1 MTPKTD
7 VETRYDARSGVGPVS
22 APEGTTS
29 EATGWDRRRASV
41 SWSHVLPLAVVLAFA
56 NGFWIIALRGAIGA
70 IERTSAPFST
80 WWHESTLLVPVY
92 VVAVLAAFVLAQR
105 WFGSRPHGLRPVAA
119 TIGVVA
125 LAATAAGTLLLIASS
140 WFDFRLQRIDLHHM
154 GAVHPG
160 CDPTC
165 AAARVQATLNLEIKG
180 VWIGL
185 LAMLVTD
192 LVLVALLVAF
202 RGGDVVLAKAPR
214 PAGARRREGA
224 RLVLAAGLLGA
235 AAIHA
240 ALIPQRLDEWQAAGV
255 FLVVLAL
262 AQVAAAA
269 TVLARGRASWRVPG
283 LLAAVVVSA
292 GALLAWTVARTAALP
307 FRPEGWEPKAIGV
320 SDVLCCALEL
330 MTLTLAVVLLRRS
343 RSATPWSSYGL
354 AIALTAVLAATVI
367 GIGGADLPGVG
378 AFSHLGAHH
387 PAPIVVPQG

>member
-56 NGFWIIALRGAIGA
+56 NGFWIIVLRGAIGA

-92 VVAVLAAFVLAQR
+92 VVAVLAAFLLGQR

-119 TIGVVA
+119 TIAVVA

-192 LVLVALLVAF
+192 LVLVALVVAF
-202 RGGDVVLAKAPR
+202 RGGDVVLAKPPR

-292 GALLAWTVARTAALP
+292 GALLVWTVSRTAALP
-307 FRPEGWEPKAIGV
+307 FRPDGWEPKAVGV

-367 GIGGADLPGVG
+367 GIGGADLPVVG

>member
-7 VETRYDARSGVGPVS
+7 TESRYDVHPDVGPASGPRRTS
-22 APEGTTS
+22 AER
-29 EATGWDRRRASV
+29 TGWDQRRASV

-92 VVAVLAAFVLAQR
+92 VVAVLAAFMLAQR
-105 WFGSRPHGLRPVAA
+105 WFGPQPHGFRPVAA
-119 TIGVVA
+119 TITMVT

-140 WFDFRLQRIDLHHM
+140 WFDFRLQRTDLHHM
-154 GAVHPG
+154 GAFHPG

-192 LVLVALLVAF
+192 LILVALVVAF
-202 RGGDVVLAKAPR
+202 RGGDVVLAKRPR
-214 PAGARRREGA
+214 PVGPRRREDA

-240 ALIPQRLDEWQAAGV
+240 AVLPEHFDEWLAAGAFFV
-255 FLVVLAL
+255 ALTLAE
-262 AQVAAAA
+262 AAAA
-269 TVLARGRASWRVPG
+269 AAVLAWDRAWRTPG
-283 LLAAVVVSA
+283 LVAAVVVSA
-292 GALLAWTVARTAALP
+292 GPLLVWLVSRTVGLP
-307 FRPEGWEPKAIGV
+307 FGPEAFEPESVGV
-320 SDVLCCALEL
+320 ADVLSCLLEL
-330 MTLTLAVVLLRRS
+330 TTLTIALALLRRHRQARAWS
-343 RSATPWSSYGL
+343 RQGVAL
-354 AIALTAVLAATVI
+354 ALTAVLAGTLI
-367 GIGGADLPGVG
+367 GIGGAQLPVVG

-387 PAPIVVPQG
+387 PAPTVVPQG

>member
-7 VETRYDARSGVGPVS
+7 LETRYDARSGVGPVS
-22 APEGTTS
+22 APEHTS
-29 EATGWDRRRASV
+29 SRAARWDRRGGSV

-70 IERTSAPFST
+70 IERTSAPFSS
-80 WWHESTLLVPVY
+80 WWHESTLLGPVY
-92 VVAVLAAFVLAQR
+92 VVAVLGAFLLAQR
-105 WFGSRPHGLRPVAA
+105 RFGPRPRGLGPVAA
-119 TIGVVA
+119 TIGMVTV
-125 LAATAAGTLLLIASS
+125 ATATAGTMLLIASS

-202 RGGDVVLAKAPR
+202 RGGDVVLAK
-214 PAGARRREGA
+214 PARLAGPRRREGA
-224 RLVLAAGLLGA
+224 RLVVAAGLLGA
-235 AAIHA
+235 AVIHV
-240 ALIPQRLDEWQAAGV
+240 ALIPERLDEWTAAGV
-255 FLVVLAL
+255 FLVALAL
-262 AQVAAAA
+262 AQLAAAA
-269 TVLARGRASWRVPG
+269 AVFSGKRALRLPG
-283 LLAAVVVSA
+283 LVAAVVVSA
-292 GALLAWTVARTAALP
+292 GALIAWTVARAASLP
-307 FRPEGWEPKAIGV
+307 FRPDGWAPKAIGV
-320 SDVLCCALEL
+320 SDVLCLALEL
-330 MTLTLAVVLLRRS
+330 MTLTLAVVLLRR
-343 RSATPWSSYGL
+343 RPSAAPWSSYGL
-354 AIALTAVLAATVI
+354 AIALTAVLAATMI

-387 PAPIVVPQG
+387 PAPVVIPQG

>member
-56 NGFWIIALRGAIGA
+56 NGFWIIVLRGAIGA

-92 VVAVLAAFVLAQR
+92 VVAVLAAFMLAQR
-105 WFGSRPHGLRPVAA
+105 RFGPRPHGFRPVAA
-119 TIGVVA
+119 TIATVT

-140 WFDFRLQRIDLHHM
+140 WFDFHLQRIDLHHM

-192 LVLVALLVAF
+192 LILVALVVAF
-202 RGGDVVLAKAPR
+202 RGGDVVLARRPR
-214 PAGARRREGA
+214 QAGPRRREDA

-240 ALIPQRLDEWQAAGV
+240 AVIPEHLDEWLAAGV
-255 FLVVLAL
+255 FFVALTLAE
-262 AQVAAAA
+262 VAAAA
-269 TVLARGRASWRVPG
+269 AVLARDRAWRLPG
-283 LLAAVVVSA
+283 LVAAVVVSA
-292 GALLAWTVARTAALP
+292 GPLLVWLVSRTVGVP
-307 FRPEGWEPKAIGV
+307 FGPEAFEPEHIGV
-320 SDVLCCALEL
+320 ADVLSCVLEL
-330 MTLTLAVVLLRRS
+330 TTLIIAVALLRRH
-343 RSATPWSSYGL
+343 RAARPWSRQGVAL
-354 AIALTAVLAATVI
+354 ALTAVLAGTLI
-367 GIGGADLPGVG
+367 GIAGAQLPVVG

-387 PAPIVVPQG
+387 PAPVVPPQG